1 MAETDVELGPN
12 YGPTIEAAQET
23 APKLVIDYDYD
34 AAIEAGLEPS
44 DIAQYLASE
53 TNYDYTGAR
62 AAGIDD
68 LDIISEL
75 TGRRRPGRVAAF
87 MEGVRREA
95 PVAGAFT
102 TGAIKGFELTPG
114 PLPAKAVGA
123 VVTGLGSALLSDE
136 LTSYFFPEDAPL
148 ERTAYEMGRT
158 GGSVLGTMPAPYA
171 VVSGLPIG
179 QNLFM
184 QNLYK
189 FSPATT
195 PVERMLATAQTKPM
209 RFALAELGTG
219 TAATGAAGVSE
230 ELFPGNELAR
240 FGAEVGAGSAAS
252 LAQSLPIV
260 KVTSAAVKK
269 LLPALTTEGRKRTL
283 GNKLVNVLN
292 KYEEDPDA
300 AMTMLLEDDEM
311 DKLAKEF
318 GVDLG
323 PRTAAIK
330 SKSPVLAKI
339 QAQFMKDERMGP
351 TLRRAA
357 MNNLDGL
364 SRIVD
369 LMIALDD
376 PDALAAAAELQK
388 GIFDATLQ
396 ARLEQANA
404 KAAESASKVGRG
416 GPQGRSQAGQI
427 ILDMNQ
433 QVLTEARDQERALYN
448 AVNKS
453 EPAGVEKIVA
463 EFDTIQGELLPESP
477 FPTLI
482 TRFVNRV
489 AGRDGEDVA
498 DAFTSDI
505 ERIESAII
513 KKTDSAAK
521 LKAQFEEKAQLSLE
535 ARDAY
540 NGQFGDLDARI
551 AERKSQGAF
560 VDFTDMID
568 ELARAAASYRE
579 KGAGDLAVGSDLD
592 ATTRK
597 RVASLMETKLREL
610 QAEQAASEL
619 RYDKN
624 LVTREKNIAISD
636 AEDGD
641 LPGGTVGDLTNFRS
655 EMLRFSRDARA
666 AGNFRDANFYGRMA
680 EAALDDLGLASDP
693 AYTGTA
699 LTPNQQALKNAHTFS
714 RALNDV
720 FTRAYAGEI
729 MGKTRTGKSR
739 IPPELLADDLLG
751 GGANA
756 TNLKLNELENAVMF
770 LQRQT
775 GQDPNVEDRIDTFRN
790 LSQQILRSDV
800 QRFVNPDTGRVNMVG
815 LQGWLRENEQVMRK
829 FPALQGDL
837 EDAVTAEKL
846 LRDAIDLN
854 KKETRELNAAQQSFN
869 DQLAF
874 AYFLGS
880 DEKPGDL
887 VGKVV
892 SGRNPG
898 KNLNATIRFAK
909 QGGENV
915 VEGLKDSLLD
925 WAFVKAGGANGQ
937 LNFAQMKSALF
948 DPMARKQ
955 PSIMTVLRQQ
965 KVISDT
971 EATNLLKV
979 LNEMESVESI
989 IKSQDVLPR
998 RDRPQDIPSAAYD
1011 LAVRLIGSAIGR
1023 GAGQQI
1029 TGRQAGIVEA
1039 GAGVRF
1045 SRNLFED
1052 MPTTYFN
1059 DMLKLAVQEPKLM
1072 AVLLDQ
1078 PRNTNQKMRYN
1089 DQLKGFLLGAGL
1101 IPTDEQRENVRGFFP
1116 SAQPLAAAEMPSE
1129 QELQEYLS
1137 RSRPAPAPAPAAAPT
1152 AAPPAQTAPAPTT
1165 VIPPSGAGPS
1175 PNTRASYSA
1184 LFPGDV
1190 VSPLINQRQQQA
1202 GIASLMAPPR

>member
-1 MAETDVELGPN
+1 MAETDIELGPD
-12 YGPTIEAAQET
+12 YGPTIAAAEQT
-23 APKLVIDYDYD
+23 SPKQVIDYDYD
-34 AAIEAGLEPS
+34 AAIEAGLEPA

-75 TGRRRPGRVAAF
+75 TGRRRPGPVASF

-102 TGAIKGFELTPG
+102 TGAVKGFELTPG
-114 PLPAKAVGA
+114 PPVAKAVGA
-123 VVTGLGSALLSDE
+123 LATGLGSALLSDE
-136 LTSYFFPEDAPL
+136 LTSYFFPTDKPL
-148 ERTAYEMGRT
+148 DRTSYEMGRT
-158 GGSVLGTMPAPYA
+158 FGAGVGTLPVPYA
-171 VVSGLPIG
+171 VTSGLPVG

-189 FSPATT
+189 FSPAST

-209 RFALAELGTG
+209 RFALAELT
-219 TAATGAAGVSE
+219 TAAAAAGGAGVSE

-240 FGAEVGAGSAAS
+240 FGAEVGAGSVAG
-252 LAQSLPIV
+252 LTQSLPIV
-260 KVTSAAVKK
+260 KVTNAAVKK

-283 GNKLVNVLN
+283 GNKLVTVLN

-300 AMTMLLEDDEM
+300 AMTMLLEDDEI

-330 SKSPVLAKI
+330 SKSPTLAKI

-357 MNNLDGL
+357 MKNLEGL
-364 SRIVD
+364 SSIVD

-396 ARLEQANA
+396 ARLEQANS
-404 KAAESASKVGRG
+404 KAAESAAKVGRA
-416 GPQGRSQAGQI
+416 GPEDRSRAGEI
-427 ILDMNQ
+427 ILEMNQ
-433 QVLTEARDQERALYN
+433 QVLKEAREQERLLYN
-448 AVNKS
+448 AVDKTEPVGVDRITS
-453 EPAGVEKIVA
+453 EL
-463 EFDTIQGELLPESP
+463 DTIQGELLPESP

-489 AGRDGEDVA
+489 AGRDGEDVGEAFVA
-498 DAFTSDI
+498 DID
-505 ERIESAII
+505 RIDSAIT
-513 KKTDSAAK
+513 KRTDRAAA
-521 LKAQFEEKAQLSLE
+521 LKAEFDEKAQLSPE
-535 ARDAY
+535 ALDTY

-568 ELARAAASYRE
+568 ELARTAANYRE
-579 KGAGDLAVGSDLD
+579 KGAGDLGAGSSLD

-597 RVASLMETKLREL
+597 RVAALMETKIREL
-610 QAEQAASEL
+610 QAEQALSEL
-619 RYDKN
+619 RYDKS
-624 LVTREKNIAISD
+624 LVTRERGVAMAD
-636 AEDGD
+636 AADIEA
-641 LPGGTVGDLTNFRS
+641 PGATVGELTAFRS

-680 EAALDDLGLASDP
+680 EAALDDLGLAADP
-693 AYTGTA
+693 EFTGTA
-699 LTPNQQALKNAHTFS
+699 LTANQQALKNAHSFS
-714 RALNDV
+714 RSLNDV

-729 MGKTRTGKSR
+729 MGKTRTGQSR

-751 GGANA
+751 GSANA
-756 TNLKLNELENAVMF
+756 TNLKINELENAVMF
-770 LQRQT
+770 LKREM
-775 GQDPNVEDRIDTFRN
+775 GEDPNVEDRIDTFRN
-790 LSQQILRSDV
+790 LSQQVLRSAA
-800 QRFVNPDTGRVNMVG
+800 QRYVNPETGRVNMVG
-815 LQGWLRENEQVMRK
+815 LGNWLRDNDQVMRK
-829 FPALQGDL
+829 FPLLRGDL
-837 EDAVTAEKL
+837 DDAVTAEKV
-846 LRDAIDLN
+846 LRDTIELNTKAERDLN
-854 KKETRELNAAQQSFN
+854 QAQRSFN

-937 LNFAQMKSALF
+937 INFAQMKSALF
-948 DPMARKQ
+948 SPMARKQ

-1011 LAVRLIGSAIGR
+1011 LTIRLLGSAIGR

-1045 SRNLFED
+1045 ARNLFED
-1052 MPTTYFN
+1052 MPATYFN
-1059 DMLKLAVQEPKLM
+1059 DMLKLAVQEPKMM

-1078 PRNTNQKMRYN
+1078 PRNTNQKIRYN
-1089 DQLKGFLLGAGL
+1089 DQLKGFLVGAGL
-1101 IPTDEQRENVRGFFP
+1101 IPTDEQREDVRGFFP
-1116 SAQPLAAAEMPSE
+1116 SMIPQASAAEMPSE
-1129 QELQEYLS
+1129 QQLQEYLS
-1137 RSRPAPAPAPAAAPT
+1137 RSRPAPAPAPAAPT
-1152 AAPPAQTAPAPTT
+1152 AAQAPAAPAPTS
-1165 VIPPSGAGPS
+1165 VVPPSGAGPS

-1190 VSPLINQRQQQA
+1190 VSPLINQQQQQGQ
-1202 GIASLMAPPR
+1202 GIMSLGPR

>member
-34 AAIEAGLEPS
+34 AAIEAGLEPA

-75 TGRRRPGRVAAF
+75 TGMRRPGPVASF

-102 TGAIKGFELTPG
+102 TGAVKGFELTPG
-114 PLPAKAVGA
+114 PPVAKAVGA
-123 VVTGLGSALLSDE
+123 LATGIGSALLSDE
-136 LTSYFFPEDAPL
+136 LTSYFFPTDKPL
-148 ERTAYEMGRT
+148 DRTSYEMGRT
-158 GGSVLGTMPAPYA
+158 FGAGVGTLPVPYA
-171 VVSGLPIG
+171 VTSGLPVG

-189 FSPATT
+189 FSPAST

-209 RFALAELGTG
+209 RFALAELGTS
-219 TAATGAAGVSE
+219 AAASGGAGVSE

-252 LAQSLPIV
+252 LALPLPIV

-300 AMTMLLEDDEM
+300 AMTMLLEDDEI

-330 SKSPVLAKI
+330 SKSPTLAKI

-357 MNNLDGL
+357 MKNLDGL

-376 PDALAAAAELQK
+376 PDALAAAADLQK

-396 ARLEQANA
+396 ARLEQVNS
-404 KAAESASKVGRG
+404 KAAESAAKVGRA
-416 GPQGRSQAGQI
+416 GPEDRSRAGEI
-427 ILDMNQ
+427 ILEMNQ
-433 QVLTEARDQERALYN
+433 QVLKEAREQERLLYN
-448 AVNKS
+448 AVDKTEPVGVDRITS
-453 EPAGVEKIVA
+453 EL
-463 EFDTIQGELLPESP
+463 DTIQGELLPESP

-489 AGRDGEDVA
+489 AGRDGEDVGE
-498 DAFTSDI
+498 AFVADI
-505 ERIESAII
+505 ERIDSAIT
-513 KKTDSAAK
+513 KRTDRASA
-521 LKAQFEEKAQLSLE
+521 LKAEFDEKAQLSPE

-540 NGQFGDLDARI
+540 DGQFGDLDARI

-568 ELARAAASYRE
+568 ELARTAANYRE
-579 KGAGDLAVGSDLD
+579 KGAGDLGAGSSLD

-597 RVASLMETKLREL
+597 RVAGLMETKIREL
-610 QAEQAASEL
+610 QAEQALSEL
-619 RYDKN
+619 RYDKS
-624 LVTREKNIAISD
+624 LVTRERGVAMAD
-636 AEDGD
+636 AADIEA
-641 LPGGTVGDLTNFRS
+641 PGATVGELTAFRS

-680 EAALDDLGLASDP
+680 EAALDDLGLAADP
-693 AYTGTA
+693 AFTGTD
-699 LTPNQQALKNAHTFS
+699 LTANQQALKNAHSFS
-714 RALNDV
+714 RSLNDV

-729 MGKTRTGKSR
+729 MGKTRTGQSR

-751 GGANA
+751 GSANA
-756 TNLKLNELENAVMF
+756 TNLKINELENAVMF
-770 LQRQT
+770 LKREM
-775 GQDPNVEDRIDTFRN
+775 GEDPNVEDRIDTFRN
-790 LSQQILRSDV
+790 LSQQVLRSAA
-800 QRFVNPDTGRVNMVG
+800 QRYVNPETGRVNMVG
-815 LQGWLRENEQVMRK
+815 LGNWLRDNDQVMRK
-829 FPALQGDL
+829 FPLLRGDL
-837 EDAVTAEKL
+837 EDAVTAEKV
-846 LRDAIDLN
+846 LRDTIELN
-854 KKETRELNAAQQSFN
+854 TKAERDLNAAQRSFN

-937 LNFAQMKSALF
+937 INFAQMKSALF

-1011 LAVRLIGSAIGR
+1011 LTIRLLGSAIGR

-1045 SRNLFED
+1045 ARNIFED

-1078 PRNTNQKMRYN
+1078 PRNGNQKIRYN

-1101 IPTDEQRENVRGFFP
+1101 IPTDEQREDVRGFFP
-1116 SAQPLAAAEMPSE
+1116 SMIPQASAAEMPSE
-1129 QELQEYLS
+1129 QQLQEYLS
-1137 RSRPAPAPAPAAAPT
+1137 RSSAPAPAPAAPT
-1152 AAPPAQTAPAPTT
+1152 AAQAPAAPAPFT
-1165 VIPPSGAGPS
+1165 VVPPSGAGPS

-1190 VSPLINQRQQQA
+1190 VSPLINQQQQGQ
-1202 GIASLMAPPR
+1202 GIMSLGPR

>member
-1 MAETDVELGPN
+1 MAETDIELGPD
-12 YGPTIEAAQET
+12 YGPTIAAAEQT
-23 APKLVIDYDYD
+23 SPKMVIDYDYD
-34 AAIEAGLEPS
+34 AAIEAGLEPA
-44 DIAQYLASE
+44 DIAKYLAAE
-53 TNYDYTGAR
+53 TNYDYSGAR

-75 TGRRRPGRVAAF
+75 TGMRRPGPVASF

-114 PLPAKAVGA
+114 PPPAKAVGA

-136 LTSYFFPEDAPL
+136 LTSYFFPTDKPL
-148 ERTAYEMGRT
+148 DRTSYEMGRT
-158 GGSVLGTMPAPYA
+158 FGAGVGTLPVPYA
-171 VVSGLPIG
+171 VTSGLPVG

-189 FSPATT
+189 FSPAST

-209 RFALAELGTG
+209 RFALAELGTS
-219 TAATGAAGVSE
+219 AAAAGGAGVSE

-252 LAQSLPIV
+252 LALPLPIV

-300 AMTMLLEDDEM
+300 AMTMLLEDDEI

-330 SKSPVLAKI
+330 SKSPTLAKI

-357 MNNLDGL
+357 MKNLDGL

-376 PDALAAAAELQK
+376 PDALAAAADLQK

-396 ARLEQANA
+396 ARLEQVNS
-404 KAAESASKVGRG
+404 KAAESAAKVGRA
-416 GPQGRSQAGQI
+416 GPEDRSRAGEI
-427 ILDMNQ
+427 ILEMNQ
-433 QVLTEARDQERALYN
+433 QVLKEAREQERLLYN
-448 AVNKS
+448 AVDKTEPVGVDRITS
-453 EPAGVEKIVA
+453 EL
-463 EFDTIQGELLPESP
+463 DTIQGELLPESP

-489 AGRDGEDVA
+489 AGRDGEDVGEAFVA
-498 DAFTSDI
+498 DID
-505 ERIESAII
+505 RIDTAIT
-513 KKTDSAAK
+513 KRTDRAAA
-521 LKAQFEEKAQLSLE
+521 LKAEFDEKAQLSPE

-540 NGQFGDLDARI
+540 DGQFGDLDARI

-568 ELARAAASYRE
+568 ELARTAANYRE
-579 KGAGDLAVGSDLD
+579 KGAGDLGAGSSLD

-597 RVASLMETKLREL
+597 RVAGLMETKIREL
-610 QAEQAASEL
+610 QAEQALSEL
-619 RYDKN
+619 RYDKS
-624 LVTREKNIAISD
+624 LVTRERGVAMAD
-636 AEDGD
+636 AADIEA
-641 LPGGTVGDLTNFRS
+641 PGATVGELTAFRS

-680 EAALDDLGLASDP
+680 EAALDDLGLAADP
-693 AYTGTA
+693 AFTGTD
-699 LTPNQQALKNAHTFS
+699 LTANQQALKNAHSFS
-714 RALNDV
+714 RSLNDV

-729 MGKTRTGKSR
+729 MGKTRTGQSR

-751 GGANA
+751 GSANA
-756 TNLKLNELENAVMF
+756 TNLKINELENAVMF
-770 LQRQT
+770 LKREM
-775 GQDPNVEDRIDTFRN
+775 GEDPNVEDRIDTFRN
-790 LSQQILRSDV
+790 LSQQVLRSAA
-800 QRFVNPDTGRVNMVG
+800 QRYVNPETGRVNMVG
-815 LQGWLRENEQVMRK
+815 LGNWLRDNDQVMRK
-829 FPALQGDL
+829 FPLLRGDL
-837 EDAVTAEKL
+837 EDAVTAEKV
-846 LRDAIDLN
+846 LRDTIELN
-854 KKETRELNAAQQSFN
+854 TKAERDLNAAQRSFN

-937 LNFAQMKSALF
+937 INFAQMKSALF

-1011 LAVRLIGSAIGR
+1011 LTIRLLGSAIGR

-1045 SRNLFED
+1045 ARNIFED

-1078 PRNTNQKMRYN
+1078 PRNGNQKIRYN

-1101 IPTDEQRENVRGFFP
+1101 IPTDEQREDVRGFFP
-1116 SAQPLAAAEMPSE
+1116 SMIPQASAAEMPSE
-1129 QELQEYLS
+1129 QQLQEYLS
-1137 RSRPAPAPAPAAAPT
+1137 RSSAPAPAPAAPT
-1152 AAPPAQTAPAPTT
+1152 AAQAPAAPAPTT

-1190 VSPLINQRQQQA
+1190 VSPLINQQQQRQ
-1202 GIASLMAPPR
+1202 GIMSLGPR

>member
-34 AAIEAGLEPS
+34 AAIEAGLEPA

-75 TGRRRPGRVAAF
+75 TGMRRPGPVASF

-102 TGAIKGFELTPG
+102 TGAVKGFELTPG
-114 PLPAKAVGA
+114 PPVAKAVGA
-123 VVTGLGSALLSDE
+123 LATGIGSALLSDE
-136 LTSYFFPEDAPL
+136 LTSYFFPTDKPL
-148 ERTAYEMGRT
+148 DRTSYEMGRT
-158 GGSVLGTMPAPYA
+158 FGAGVGTLPVPYA
-171 VVSGLPIG
+171 VTSGLPVG

-189 FSPATT
+189 FSPAST

-209 RFALAELGTG
+209 RFALAELGTS
-219 TAATGAAGVSE
+219 AAASGGAGVSE

-252 LAQSLPIV
+252 LALPLPIV

-300 AMTMLLEDDEM
+300 AMTMLLEDDEI

-330 SKSPVLAKI
+330 SKSPTLAKI

-357 MNNLDGL
+357 MKNLDGL

-376 PDALAAAAELQK
+376 PDALAAAADLQK

-396 ARLEQANA
+396 ARLEQVNS
-404 KAAESASKVGRG
+404 KAAESAAKVGRA
-416 GPQGRSQAGQI
+416 GPEDRSRAGEI
-427 ILDMNQ
+427 ILEMNQ
-433 QVLTEARDQERALYN
+433 QVLKEAREQERLLYN
-448 AVNKS
+448 AVDKTEPVGVDRITS
-453 EPAGVEKIVA
+453 EL
-463 EFDTIQGELLPESP
+463 DTIQGELLPESP

-489 AGRDGEDVA
+489 AGRDGEDVGEAFVA
-498 DAFTSDI
+498 DID
-505 ERIESAII
+505 RIDTAIT
-513 KKTDSAAK
+513 KRTDRAAA
-521 LKAQFEEKAQLSLE
+521 LKAEFDEKAQLSPE

-540 NGQFGDLDARI
+540 DGQFGDLDARI

-568 ELARAAASYRE
+568 ELARTAANYRE
-579 KGAGDLAVGSDLD
+579 KGAGDLGAGSSLD

-597 RVASLMETKLREL
+597 RVAGLMETKIREL
-610 QAEQAASEL
+610 QAEQALSEL
-619 RYDKN
+619 RYDKS
-624 LVTREKNIAISD
+624 LVTRERGVAMAD
-636 AEDGD
+636 AADIEA
-641 LPGGTVGDLTNFRS
+641 PGATVGELTAFRS

-680 EAALDDLGLASDP
+680 EAALDDLGLAADP
-693 AYTGTA
+693 AFTGTD
-699 LTPNQQALKNAHTFS
+699 LTANQQALKNAHSFS
-714 RALNDV
+714 RSLNDV

-729 MGKTRTGKSR
+729 MGKTRTGQSR

-751 GGANA
+751 GSANA
-756 TNLKLNELENAVMF
+756 TNLKINELENAVMF
-770 LQRQT
+770 LKREM
-775 GQDPNVEDRIDTFRN
+775 GEDPNVEDRIDTFRN
-790 LSQQILRSDV
+790 LSQQVLRSAA
-800 QRFVNPDTGRVNMVG
+800 QRYVNPETGRVNMVG
-815 LQGWLRENEQVMRK
+815 LGNWLRDNDQVMRK
-829 FPALQGDL
+829 FPLLRGDL
-837 EDAVTAEKL
+837 EDAVTAEKV
-846 LRDAIDLN
+846 LRDTIELN
-854 KKETRELNAAQQSFN
+854 TKAERDLNAAQRSFN

-937 LNFAQMKSALF
+937 INFAQMKSALF

-989 IKSQDVLPR
+989 IKSQEVLPR

-1011 LAVRLIGSAIGR
+1011 LTVRLIGSAIGR
-1023 GAGQQI
+1023 GVGQQI

-1078 PRNTNQKMRYN
+1078 PRNGNQKIRYN

-1101 IPTDEQRENVRGFFP
+1101 IPTDEQREDVRGFFP
-1116 SAQPLAAAEMPSE
+1116 SMIPQASAAEMPSE
-1129 QELQEYLS
+1129 QQLQEYLS
-1137 RSRPAPAPAPAAAPT
+1137 RSRSAPAPAPAAPT
-1152 AAPPAQTAPAPTT
+1152 AAQAPAAPAPTA

-1190 VSPLINQRQQQA
+1190 VSPLINQQQQGQ
-1202 GIASLMAPPR
+1202 GIMSLGPR

>member
-1 MAETDVELGPN
+1 MAETDIELGPD
-12 YGPTIEAAQET
+12 YGPTIAAAEQT
-23 APKLVIDYDYD
+23 SPKMVIDYDYD
-34 AAIEAGLEPS
+34 AAIEAGLEPA
-44 DIAQYLASE
+44 DIAKYLAAE
-53 TNYDYTGAR
+53 TNYDYSGAR

-75 TGRRRPGRVAAF
+75 TGMRRPGPVASF

-114 PLPAKAVGA
+114 PPPAKAVGA

-136 LTSYFFPEDAPL
+136 LTSYFFPTDKPL
-148 ERTAYEMGRT
+148 DRTSYEMGRT
-158 GGSVLGTMPAPYA
+158 FGAGVGTLPVPYA
-171 VVSGLPIG
+171 VTSGLPVG

-189 FSPATT
+189 FSPAST

-209 RFALAELGTG
+209 RFALAELGTS
-219 TAATGAAGVSE
+219 AAAAGGAGVSE

-252 LAQSLPIV
+252 LALPLPIV

-300 AMTMLLEDDEM
+300 AMTMLLEDDEI

-330 SKSPVLAKI
+330 SKSPTLAKI

-357 MNNLDGL
+357 MKNLDGL

-376 PDALAAAAELQK
+376 PDALAAAADLQK

-396 ARLEQANA
+396 ARLEQVNS
-404 KAAESASKVGRG
+404 KAAESAAKVGRA
-416 GPQGRSQAGQI
+416 GPEDRSRAGEI
-427 ILDMNQ
+427 ILEMNQ
-433 QVLTEARDQERALYN
+433 QVLKEAREQERLLYN
-448 AVNKS
+448 AVDKTEPVGVDRITS
-453 EPAGVEKIVA
+453 EL
-463 EFDTIQGELLPESP
+463 DTIQGELLPESP

-489 AGRDGEDVA
+489 AGRDGEDVGEAFVA
-498 DAFTSDI
+498 DID
-505 ERIESAII
+505 RIDTAIT
-513 KKTDSAAK
+513 KRTDRAAA
-521 LKAQFEEKAQLSLE
+521 LKAEFDEKAQLSPE
-535 ARDAY
+535 AKDAY
-540 NGQFGDLDARI
+540 DGQFGDLDARI

-568 ELARAAASYRE
+568 ELARTAANYRE
-579 KGAGDLAVGSDLD
+579 KGAGDLGAGSSLD

-597 RVASLMETKLREL
+597 RVAGLMETKIREL
-610 QAEQAASEL
+610 QAEQALSEL
-619 RYDKN
+619 RYDKS
-624 LVTREKNIAISD
+624 LVTRERGVAMAD
-636 AEDGD
+636 AADIEA
-641 LPGGTVGDLTNFRS
+641 PGATVGELTAFRS

-680 EAALDDLGLASDP
+680 EAALDDLGLAADP
-693 AYTGTA
+693 AFTGTD
-699 LTPNQQALKNAHTFS
+699 LTANQQALKNAHSFS
-714 RALNDV
+714 RSLNDV

-729 MGKTRTGKSR
+729 MGKTRTGQSR

-751 GGANA
+751 GSANA
-756 TNLKLNELENAVMF
+756 TNLKINELENAVMF
-770 LQRQT
+770 LKREM
-775 GQDPNVEDRIDTFRN
+775 GEDPNVEDRIDTFRN
-790 LSQQILRSDV
+790 LSQQVLRSAA
-800 QRFVNPDTGRVNMVG
+800 QRYVNPATGRVNMVG
-815 LQGWLRENEQVMRK
+815 LGNWLRDNDQVMRK
-829 FPALQGDL
+829 FPLLRGDL
-837 EDAVTAEKL
+837 EDAVTAEKV
-846 LRDAIDLN
+846 LRDTIELN
-854 KKETRELNAAQQSFN
+854 TKAERDLNAAQRSFN

-937 LNFAQMKSALF
+937 INFAQMKSALF

-1011 LAVRLIGSAIGR
+1011 LTIRLLGSAIGR

-1045 SRNLFED
+1045 ARNIFED

-1078 PRNTNQKMRYN
+1078 PRNGNQKIRYN

-1101 IPTDEQRENVRGFFP
+1101 IPTDEQREDVRGFFP
-1116 SAQPLAAAEMPSE
+1116 SMIPQASAAEMPSE
-1129 QELQEYLS
+1129 QQLQEYLS
-1137 RSRPAPAPAPAAAPT
+1137 RSSAPAPAPAAPT
-1152 AAPPAQTAPAPTT
+1152 AAQAPAAPAPTT

-1190 VSPLINQRQQQA
+1190 VSPLINQQQQRQ
-1202 GIASLMAPPR
+1202 GIMSLGPR

>member
-1 MAETDVELGPN
+1 MAETDIELGPD
-12 YGPTIEAAQET
+12 YGPTIAAAEKT
-23 APKLVIDYDYD
+23 APKKVIDYDYD

-53 TNYDYTGAR
+53 TNYDYSGAR

-75 TGRRRPGRVAAF
+75 TGRRRPGPVAAF

-114 PLPAKAVGA
+114 PPPAKAVGA

-136 LTSYFFPEDAPL
+136 LTSYFFPEDKPL

-158 GGSVLGTMPAPYA
+158 GGSVIGTMPAPYA

-195 PVERMLATAQTKPM
+195 PVERMLATAQTKPL

-219 TAATGAAGVSE
+219 AAATGAAGVSE

-240 FGAEVGAGSAAS
+240 FSAEVGAGTAAS
-252 LAQSLPIV
+252 LTTAIPAV
-260 KVTSAAVKK
+260 KIAKAAVNKI
-269 LLPALTTEGRKRTL
+269 LPALTTEGRKRTL
-283 GNKLVNVLN
+283 GNKLVTVLN
-292 KYEEDPDA
+292 RYEEDPDA
-300 AMTMLLEDDEM
+300 AMTLLFEDDEI

-330 SKSPVLAKI
+330 TKSPTFTKL
-339 QAQFMKDERMGP
+339 QAEYMKDEELGP
-351 TLRRAA
+351 TIRKAA
-357 MNNLDGL
+357 MKNMEGL
-364 SRIVD
+364 TKIVD

-404 KAAESASKVGRG
+404 KAAKSASKVGRG
-416 GPQGRSQAGQI
+416 GPEGRSQAGQI

-448 AVNKS
+448 AVNKT

-505 ERIESAII
+505 ERIEAAIV
-513 KKTDSAAK
+513 KKTDSAAN

-597 RVASLMETKLREL
+597 RVAGLMETKLREL

-624 LVTREKNIAISD
+624 LVTRERNIAVSD

-739 IPPELLADDLLG
+739 VPPELLADDLLG

-815 LQGWLRENEQVMRK
+815 LQGWLRDNEQVMRK

-837 EDAVTAEKL
+837 EDAVTAEKV

-854 KKETRELNAAQQSFN
+854 KKETRELNAAQTSFN

-880 DEKPGDL
+880 DEKPADL

-898 KNLNATIRFAK
+898 KHLNATIRFAK

-915 VEGLKDSLLD
+915 VEGLKDSILD
-925 WAFVKAGGANGQ
+925 WAFVKAGGANEKGA
-937 LNFAQMKSALF
+937 LDFGQMKSALF
-948 DPMARKQ
+948 SPMARKQ
-955 PSIMTVLRQQ
+955 PSIMTILRQQ

-979 LNEMESVESI
+979 LNEMESIDSI
-989 IKSQDVLPR
+989 IKSQEVLPR
-998 RDRPQDIPSAAYD
+998 KDKIRDIPSAAYD
-1011 LAVRLIGSAIGR
+1011 LVVKLAGSFFGAETTGAMTGRPGGLIER
-1023 GAGQQI
+1023 GAGIQFTKSI
-1029 TGRQAGIVEA
+1029 FDT
-1039 GAGVRF
+1039 
-1045 SRNLFED
+1045 
-1052 MPTTYFN
+1052 MPTIYFN
-1059 DMLKLAVQEPKLM
+1059 DMLKLAITEPKFM
-1072 AVLLDQ
+1072 GVLLDQ
-1078 PRNTNQKMRYN
+1078 PRNTNQKIRYN

-1101 IPTDEQRENVRGFFP
+1101 IPTDEQRENARGFIP
-1116 SAQPLAAAEMPSE
+1116 SVPPLSAAEMPSE

-1137 RSRPAPAPAPAAAPT
+1137 RSSAPAPAPAAAPT
-1152 AAPPAQTAPAPTT
+1152 AAPPAQAAPAPTS

-1184 LFPGDV
+1184 MFPGDV
-1190 VSPLINQRQQQA
+1190 VSPLINQQQQQGQ
-1202 GIASLMAPPR
+1202 GIMSLGPR

>member
-1 MAETDVELGPN
+1 MAETDIELGPD
-12 YGPTIEAAQET
+12 YGPTIAAAEQT
-23 APKLVIDYDYD
+23 SPKQVIDYDYE
-34 AAIEAGLEPS
+34 AAIESGLEPA

-53 TNYDYTGAR
+53 TNYDYSGAR

-114 PLPAKAVGA
+114 PVPAKAVGA
-123 VVTGLGSALLSDE
+123 AVTGLGSALLSDE
-136 LTSYFFPEDAPL
+136 LTSYFFPTDKPL

-158 GGSVLGTMPAPYA
+158 GGSVIATMPAPYA

-252 LAQSLPIV
+252 LAQSLPVV

-300 AMTMLLEDDEM
+300 AMTMLLEDDEI

-330 SKSPVLAKI
+330 SKSPTLAKI

-357 MNNLDGL
+357 MKNLEGL
-364 SRIVD
+364 SSIVD

-396 ARLEQANA
+396 SRLEQANS

-416 GPQGRSQAGQI
+416 GPEGRSQAGQI

-448 AVNKS
+448 AVSKS
-453 EPAGVEKIVA
+453 EPAGVEKIVS

-505 ERIESAII
+505 ERIEAGIV
-513 KKTDSAAK
+513 KKTDSAAA
-521 LKAQFEEKAQLSLE
+521 LKAQFDEKAQLSPE

-540 NGQFGDLDARI
+540 EGQFGDLDARI

-568 ELARAAASYRE
+568 ELARAAATYRE
-579 KGAGDLAVGSDLD
+579 KGAGDLGVGSNLD

-597 RVASLMETKLREL
+597 RVAGLMETKLREL

-624 LVTREKNIAISD
+624 LVTREKGIAIAD
-636 AEDGD
+636 AEDGE
-641 LPGGTVGDLTNFRS
+641 LPGGTVGDLSNFRS

-680 EAALDDLGLASDP
+680 EAALDDLGLAADP
-693 AYTGTA
+693 AFTGTA

-800 QRFVNPDTGRVNMVG
+800 QRFVNADTGRVNMVG
-815 LQGWLRENEQVMRK
+815 LQGWLRDNEQVMRK
-829 FPALQGDL
+829 FPVLKSDL

-854 KKETRELNAAQQSFN
+854 KKETGQLNAAQKSFN

-880 DEKPGDL
+880 DEKPGNL
-887 VGKVV
+887 VGKVIN
-892 SGRNPG
+892 GRNPA
-898 KNLNATIRFAK
+898 KDLNATIRFAK

-925 WAFVKAGGANGQ
+925 WAFVKAGGANGPI
-937 LNFAQMKSALF
+937 NFAQMKSALF
-948 DPMARKQ
+948 SPMARKQ

-1011 LAVRLIGSAIGR
+1011 LTVRLLGSAIGR

-1045 SRNLFED
+1045 ARNLFED

-1059 DMLKLAVQEPKLM
+1059 DMLKLAVQEPKMM

-1078 PRNTNQKMRYN
+1078 PRNTNQKIRYN
-1089 DQLKGFLLGAGL
+1089 DQLKGFLVGAGL
-1101 IPTDEQRENVRGFFP
+1101 IPTDEQREDVRGFIP
-1116 SAQPLAAAEMPSE
+1116 SVQPLSAAEMPSD

-1137 RSRPAPAPAPAAAPT
+1137 RSRPAPAPAPAAPT
-1152 AAPPAQTAPAPTT
+1152 AAQAPAAPAPTT

-1190 VSPLINQRQQQA
+1190 VSPLINQRQQS
-1202 GIASLMAPPR
+1202 GIASLMAPTR